1 MYFKFK
7 RVSIIRKLSSYCKLY
22 SDKEPIISF
31 YMEIFCKREFY
42 SSAAI
47 KFINIDI
54 ETGISRY
61 NEMIRV

>member
-1 MYFKFK
+1 
-7 RVSIIRKLSSYCKLY
+7 
-22 SDKEPIISF
+22 
-31 YMEIFCKREFY
+31 MEIFCKRKFY

-47 KFINIDI
+47 KFINIDT

>member
-1 MYFKFK
+1 
-7 RVSIIRKLSSYCKLY
+7 
-22 SDKEPIISF
+22 
-31 YMEIFCKREFY
+31 MEIFCKREFY
-42 SSAAI
+42 SSATI